1 MGIDCADIS
10 KAERLA
16 VIGKPIKPQASDSG
30 KSNKPFSMSFDDFA
44 LNGQSKA
51 MAEKMKSDTY
61 ILKNLAIAGQMTV
74 FYAAPN
80 TGKTLIILKMLI
92 DSINSGDVNAK
103 NVYFIN
109 ADDNGKG
116 MITKLK
122 LAEEFGF
129 KMLAPNFEGFSV
141 AAFEGVINHLVSEN
155 ECVGK
160 VVILDTVKKFTDI
173 MNKQASTLFG
183 TMMRSFSSKGGS
195 VIMLAHTNKN
205 RDGEGKRVFAG
216 TSDLLEDCD
225 CSYIMDVSVSPSL
238 NGSEKLVTF
247 ENNKQRGDVAQ
258 KLNVYYRSQQGM
270 NYSELMATVEVRGD
284 SDAKRIQLVADVEQS
299 RKDNI
304 EIITAI
310 ADTIAEGITLKTD
323 IINTVAQGIA
333 VPKAR
338 VRKVLEKHI
347 GGDYLAGY
355 RWEHAQ
361 RVAGDP
367 AAAKR
372 LKLIPPA
379 S

>member
-10 KAERLA
+10 KDKRLA
-16 VIGKPIKPQASDSG
+16 VIGKPIKPQASDGES
-30 KSNKPFSMSFDDFA
+30 SKPFSMSFDDFA
-44 LNGQSKA
+44 LNGQSEA
-51 MAEKMKSDTY
+51 MAEKMKADTY
-61 ILKNLAIAGQMTV
+61 ILKDLAIAGQMTV

-92 DSINSGDVNAK
+92 DSIKAGDVEAE

-109 ADDNGKG
+109 ADDGGKG
-116 MITKLK
+116 LVTKLK
-122 LAEEFGF
+122 LAEEYGF
-129 KMLAPNFEGFSV
+129 KMLSPNFKGFTV
-141 AAFEGVINHLVSEN
+141 ATFEGVISYLVSVDD
-155 ECVGK
+155 CAGK

-173 MNKQASTLFG
+173 MNKQASTMFG

-258 KLNVYYRSQQGM
+258 KLNVYYRSKQGM
-270 NYSELMATVEVRGD
+270 NYSELMATVEVRGE
-284 SDAKRIQLVADVEQS
+284 SDAKQILLVADVEQS

-310 ADTIAEGITLKTD
+310 ADTINEGITLKTD

-333 VPKAR
+333 APKAK

-347 GGDYLAGY
+347 GGDYMAGY

>member
-1 MGIDCADIS
+1 MGTDCADIS
-10 KAERLA
+10 KAERLK
-16 VIGKPIKPQASDSG
+16 VISQPIRPKANESG
-30 KSNKPFSMSFDDFA
+30 KGSKPFSMSFDDFA
-44 LNGQSKA
+44 LNGQSEA

-61 ILKNLAIAGQMTV
+61 ILKDLAIAGQMTV

-92 DSINSGDVNAK
+92 DSIKAGDVDAE

-116 MITKLK
+116 MIDKLK
-122 LAEEFGF
+122 LAEEYGF
-129 KMLAPNFEGFSV
+129 KMLSPNFQGFTV
-141 AAFEGVINHLVSEN
+141 AAFEGVINHLVGTDD
-155 ECVGK
+155 CAGK

-173 MNKQASTLFG
+173 MNKQASTMFG

-258 KLNVYYRSQQGM
+258 KLNVYYRSKQGM
-270 NYSELMATVEVRGD
+270 SYKDLMVTVEVRGEL
-284 SDAKRIQLVADVEQS
+284 DAQKILLVADVEQS

-333 VPKAR
+333 APKAK

-347 GGDYLAGY
+347 GGDYMAGY

>member
-1 MGIDCADIS
+1 MGTDCADIS
-10 KAERLA
+10 KAERLK
-16 VIGKPIKPQASDSG
+16 VISQPIRPKANESG
-30 KSNKPFSMSFDDFA
+30 KGSKPFSMSFDDFA
-44 LNGQSKA
+44 LNGQSEA

-61 ILKNLAIAGQMTV
+61 ILKDLAIAGQMTV

-92 DSINSGDVNAK
+92 NSIKAGDVDAE

-109 ADDNGKG
+109 ADDGGKG
-116 MITKLK
+116 LVTKLK
-122 LAEEFGF
+122 LAEEYGF
-129 KMLAPNFEGFSV
+129 KMLSPNFKGFTV
-141 AAFEGVINHLVSEN
+141 ATFEGVISYLVN
-155 ECVGK
+155 ADDCAGK

-173 MNKQASTLFG
+173 MNKQASTMFG

-258 KLNVYYRSQQGM
+258 KLNVYYRSKQGM
-270 NYSELMATVEVRGD
+270 SYKDLMATVEVRGEL
-284 SDAKRIQLVADVEQS
+284 DAQKILQVADVEQS
-299 RKDNI
+299 RQDNI

-310 ADTIAEGITLKTD
+310 TDTIVEGITLKTD
-323 IINTVAQGIA
+323 IIETVAKAIA
-333 VPKAR
+333 APRPK

-347 GGDYLAGY
+347 GGDYQAGY
-355 RWEHAQ
+355 RWEHTK
-361 RVAGDP
+361 RLAGDP
-367 AAAKR
+367 AASKR
-372 LKLIPPA
+372 LKLLSPV

>member
-16 VIGKPIKPQASDSG
+16 VIGQPIKAQASDSG

-141 AAFEGVINHLVSEN
+141 AAFEGVINHLVSAN

>member
-1 MGIDCADIS
+1 MGTDCADIP
-10 KAERLA
+10 KAELLA
-16 VIGKPIKPQASDSG
+16 VIGQPIKPQANVVND
-30 KSNKPFSMSFDDFA
+30 KLFSMSFDDYA
-44 LNGQSKA
+44 LNGKSKE

-61 ILKNLAIAGQMTV
+61 ILKELAIAGQMTV

-92 DSINSGDVNAK
+92 DSIRRRDVKAEY
-103 NVYFIN
+103 VYFIN

-116 MITKLK
+116 MITKLEI
-122 LAEEFGF
+122 AEEHGF
-129 KMLAPNFEGFSV
+129 KMLSPNFEGFSV
-141 AAFEGVINHLVSEN
+141 AVFEGVINHLVGADD
-155 ECVGK
+155 CAGK

-173 MNKQASTLFG
+173 MNKQASTMFG

-225 CSYIMDVSVSPSL
+225 CSYIMDVASTDTPT
-238 NGSEKLVTF
+238 GTEKLVTF

-258 KLNVYYRSQQGM
+258 KLNVYYRSVQGM
-270 NYSELMATVEVRGD
+270 DYRGLMATVEIRD
-284 SDAKRIQLVADVEQS
+284 ESEAKKLMQSAHVEQS

-310 ADTIAEGITLKTD
+310 IETIEEGTTLKTE
-323 IINTVAQGIA
+323 IINSVAHSIA
-333 VPKAR
+333 VSRPK
-338 VRKVLEKHI
+338 VKKVLEKHI
-347 GGDYLAGY
+347 GGDYMAGY

-361 RVAGDP
+361 RNAGDP